1 MSVNTGAVHT
11 VLPELCCEVAQIM
24 QQRSLSA
31 VFQPIAD
38 LRERKVFGYEGLI
51 RGPSNSRLHSPM
63 ALFSAAGQCGCF
75 LQLEQLCREVVVE
88 AFVQQRLQGK
98 LFLNVSPERLIG
110 ADYRHGCT
118 MQAIERAG
126 LDPHRVIIELTEHRP
141 LYDYSLLCAAIAHY
155 RAMGFSIAI
164 DDLGEGFSS
173 LRRWS
178 ELRPEFVKIDRHFVQ
193 NIHQDPL
200 KAQFLRSIQQI
211 AENAGAR
218 VIAEGIEILPELQL
232 VKDLGISLGQGYVFA
247 RPSVTPPPG
256 LPPESIRLL
265 QPPAGPA
272 AAGQCRVCLNGVR
285 RCANLK
291 HAAAGA
297 ASVSA
302 GLVYRVRLQS
312 GRMPGTAPGH
322 RLA

>member
-256 LPPESIRLL
+256 LPP
-265 QPPAGPA
+265 PALDRVILALRQTRAPGPT
-272 AAGQCRVCLNGVR
+272 
-285 RCANLK
+285 
-291 HAAAGA
+291 
-297 ASVSA
+297 SA
-302 GLVYRVRLQS
+302 GSPPPPPWRRVSWRDH
-312 GRMPGTAPGH
+312 PGTPH
-322 RLA
+322 RAEAREIP